1 MAQSIFEQHD
11 ILDQLFVELQRSYK
25 LGRMP
30 SLEQL
35 QQIAPHLTYAEYELL
50 MERFS
55 AYTHEQELQQF
66 KAQVEQLK
74 QQMPLLPDHTPL
86 STDIL
91 ALEQEFMK
99 SMGRFLLNREQ
110 EIGKAASAKMQD
122 VLQQNNTLQG
132 QVASLQQQIVSLQ
145 HDLAVKE
152 QQYQKLHDAYNM
164 QQSVV
169 LQMSVSEEALS
180 LLRSILSTKEQR
192 LWQALAPVDAQGK
205 TIESTAFHDLSL
217 MVSLLPA
224 ITRENILK
232 LLVLAV
238 DLAQERV
245 ATSQAPAEVASAPN
259 AVPAAASSTPQT
271 VEPAASVA
279 APAPVEAP
287 EPEVGAPVEPEQTAP
302 SPAAAAMAS
311 LGAGDVNLQN
321 FAALHAA
328 LAQTQSDLGDDEEGE
343 QLTPEEWAAA
353 QALLQGTAPAP
364 VAPAA
369 TAPAS
374 LANSLAVAASAA
386 TAITATP
393 SPSPSSSLTP
403 ASTTTT
409 TTSVPTTAPA
419 VASAAAITPN
429 TAISITPPTATQP
442 ASSATTA
449 YESPAISIARTLST
463 VTHGSTSIQK
473 NGVNLNMGPSASLSP
488 VTPVVGTTTT
498 TTTASSNTAISSSS
512 SSPASVPATQ
522 ATPAVSPE
530 QAQQVWDGLE
540 HICEQLFADKEGTD
554 ITSLDLENAVSE
566 ALATGIFVPAQ
577 TDLCRRL
584 MLKMMI
590 CGREQMAV
598 SDFTARDEDILAAI
612 KDEEQKQLARAML
625 SWGAAHSVSKKS
637 GSDEPMAKLSDRTN
651 ITVSVPTTVK
661 PVQPVRPET
670 GPSEN
675 TAITGTAALQGAERA
690 VVVSPRSVSSEPS
703 SATAQATATPK
714 PTIDLAS
721 LEAARQQQVA
731 PQEPTSAPVIADKTP
746 VAVLNAQSP
755 RALPRD
761 ESTLVR
767 EMSQGLG
774 DDSIAAFAAASAKIE
789 SLASL
794 LNSAQGAAAA
804 AMSASPAASVAPA
817 AISAT
822 TGTTQPK
829 ERTGAGAGVGSGETG
844 PQVSA
849 NAQGAVIL
857 TGNTTIAAQTSV
869 HASGGQLPPA
879 VQAAVQQAS
888 QAATHEIASVAKD
901 VLKVAQEL
909 DSFVDK
915 EQEVKRS
922 SLFAPQSPF
931 GANTTGT
938 TVFGV
943 QDLKEREKVKLQAAA
958 EKEREALVEAAA
970 QEQARKEVTSASAAE
985 LSIDDVITGPGNADD
1000 DLGDFIT
1007 GNISDPN
1014 AELLKQEQHGAQ
1026 AVVASKP
1033 LTQGLES
1040 AAAVTAP
1047 VSGATLAAIT
1057 DAESA
1062 ALEKAAVVAT
1072 GVEAELNEL
1081 HSALQNIEAVLQQNK
1096 QQQDMAQQGTE
1107 QTESETAL
1115 DASAVVSAPEATA
1128 DTNATATETAPVPEA
1143 APVSETAATNAGS
1156 SPRLGTEVAKESLP
1170 QATSTAVEAQPQGEH
1185 ATSDMAVPTA
1195 EAGAH
1200 TPDSDKTSEVSAP
1213 AAKTAPAE
1221 IATTEATVPVA
1232 ESSADEVGTETT
1244 AELRASVEATTE
1256 IAAPTVAVE
1265 ASADAEVQSQ
1275 AESST
1280 SEMAAPVAE
1289 TETMAPAASVD
1300 TTSEVEVKASEATTT
1315 TEDTSAGVKVEALA
1329 QTDQATLEIAAPL
1342 AESTSDATTA
1352 AETAAET
1359 KLETEEAALQEEIA
1373 NSSKYRAR
1381 RALTAKDRTVFTEV
1395 SAELANRFNSRLNHL
1410 NKLLNGANSTPD
1422 PDSIVYVGDLE
1433 GYYQDLITEW
1443 SQKEHL
1449 SAAIKD
1455 ALKEKMAADV
1465 ATEHLVN
1472 ISAEDFKLY
1481 PEAPHEKAA
1490 FTFIDEPAE
1499 SEAEAEDEGDT
1510 ASNVTFELE
1519 HDDEESRAAE
1529 TTADTELLDS
1539 AESESSESSAGDESQ
1554 AAEGQTDSANAEKES
1569 STADVADATT
1579 TTTTE
1584 GSESGAVTTA
1594 QDAAAANSAATEAPS
1609 APVAETTVPD
1619 KDTANSQP
1627 VQGDAD
1633 AAAAD
1638 TAAAITDNAAE
1649 STAKETVDT
1658 AVKSTTVEN
1667 ATAPD
1672 TEVSAEP
1679 TAASEAHTIE
1689 SSAESEAASTADSAE
1704 DTAVTSEP
1712 ATVEIAATPS
1722 APLSVKAAME
1732 ALVGMPAANE
1742 VSTSASPS
1750 SGTQTPADAD
1760 AGTPAYM
1767 RLNSVL
1773 DAFRA
1778 AARSGD
1784 SQGANTNVSGSTPE
1798 EKPHSPSLS
1807 SVFAS
1812 VATPESNE
1820 EESVAEAETT
1830 SEQATVSGESTA
1842 VAEELTSEAANPT
1855 AEAETDKSAEATTEA
1870 DPTTTT
1876 ESAAQTLDST
1886 QSDAATSEATL
1897 EAETTSEQATV
1908 SGESTELTEEPT
1920 SEAANTTTEAETD
1933 QSGEDTSDDAQTTTT
1948 TTTTTELAEQ
1958 TLDSTQSDAATSDAT
1973 LEAATTS
1980 EQATVSG
1987 ESTEVAEETTSEA
2000 ANTTTEAET
2009 TQSGEATSETSPTTS
2024 ESPEPASAA
2033 AASGESTFTVTA
2045 AVSTEQT
2052 MSGSKSPSGYSNT
2065 AHGNAFL
2072 VEGSA
2077 SGDSD
2082 NDLRLSAD
2090 KQEVN
2095 TAASLSV
2102 SSFTDTTENSANSSM
2117 LDQAQV
2123 LHTVESAEEPAE
2135 DISTADSKQTI
2146 ATEPE
2151 TESSVASIT
2160 DSVQSTADTED
2171 VTAESSAEPL
2181 EVISAKEYHTQ
2192 KQNEIHGVWR
2202 SDNPDSAYSSH
2213 LTEADNHGFNGG
2225 KTQGQGL
2232 GTMYNAPKSATFM
2245 FHEAQDRSEE
2255 IREAKRRHD
2264 SEQHAFA
2271 IDQHVFAGT
2280 NSYRQMGAVTVGAD
2294 SKDTVKPE
2302 EQEAQAKEDADKSA
2316 YASSS
2321 KIQWLSHD
2329 S

>member
-122 VLQQNNTLQG
+122 VLQQNNALQG
-132 QVASLQQQIVSLQ
+132 QVAALQQQIASLQ
-145 HDLAVKE
+145 HDLSVKE
-152 QQYQKLHDAYNM
+152 QQYQKLNDAYNM

-180 LLRSILSTKEQR
+180 LLRAILSTKEQR

-245 ATSQAPAEVASAPN
+245 ATTTPAPTEATPASN
-259 AVPAAASSTPQT
+259 AAPAAADSTSQT
-271 VEPAASVA
+271 MAPAAPVA
-279 APAPVEAP
+279 APAPVETP
-287 EPEVGAPVEPEQTAP
+287 EQEVSATVAPEQTAP
-302 SPAAAAMAS
+302 SPAAAAMAA

-328 LAQTQSDLGDDEEGE
+328 LAQAQSDLGDDEEGE

-364 VAPAA
+364 VAPAS
-369 TAPAS
+369 TAPES
-374 LANSLAVAASAA
+374 VANSTAVATSAT

-393 SPSPSSSLTP
+393 SLTP
-403 ASTTTT
+403 AQTSATTTT
-409 TTSVPTTAPA
+409 TTASTPTTASA
-419 VASAAAITPN
+419 VAPAAAITPN

-442 ASSATTA
+442 AASATTA
-449 YESPAISIARTLST
+449 YESPAMSIARTLST
-463 VTHGSTSIQK
+463 VTHGSTSVQK
-473 NGVNLNMGPSASLSP
+473 NGVSLNMGPSASLSP
-488 VTPVVGTTTT
+488 VMPVVGTTTT
-498 TTTASSNTAISSSS
+498 TTTASPNTAISASAPVSA
-512 SSPASVPATQ
+512 PAAQ
-522 ATPAVSPE
+522 AAPTVSPE

-625 SWGAAHSVSKKS
+625 SWGAAHSVGKKS
-637 GSDEPMAKLSDRTN
+637 SSDEPAPKLSDRTN

-675 TAITGTAALQGAERA
+675 TAITGTAALQGTVA
-690 VVVSPRSVSSEPS
+690 PEPS
-703 SATAQATATPK
+703 SANMQATATPK

-721 LEAARQQQVA
+721 LEAARQQQTA
-731 PQEPTSAPVIADKTP
+731 PQEPTSAPAIADKTP
-746 VAVLNAQSP
+746 AAVLNAQSP

-804 AMSASPAASVAPA
+804 ASASAAPA
-817 AISAT
+817 AISAA
-822 TGTTQPK
+822 TGAPLPRD
-829 ERTGAGAGVGSGETG
+829 RTGAGAGIGSEETV

-857 TGNTTIAAQTSV
+857 TGHTTIAAQTSA
-869 HASGGQLPPA
+869 HASGKQLPPA

-970 QEQARKEVTSASAAE
+970 QEQASKEATSASAAE

-1014 AELLKQEQHGAQ
+1014 AELLKQEQHGPQ
-1026 AVVASKP
+1026 AVVESKP
-1033 LTQGLES
+1033 VTQGLES
-1040 AAAVTAP
+1040 VAVTAP
-1047 VSGATLAAIT
+1047 VRSAALAAIT

-1081 HSALQNIEAVLQQNK
+1081 HSALQNIEAVLQQKK
-1096 QQQDMAQQGTE
+1096 QQQDTAQQGTE
-1107 QTESETAL
+1107 QSKTAM
-1115 DASAVVSAPEATA
+1115 DVSAVMSAPEATA
-1128 DTNATATETAPVPEA
+1128 DTTATDTETAPAPETAPASEA
-1143 APVSETAATNAGS
+1143 AATAVGS
-1156 SPRLGTEVAKESLP
+1156 SPRVESEAAQEDLP
-1170 QATSTAVEAQPQGEH
+1170 QAASTSVEAQTQGESATSEMAAPAAEAVEA
-1185 ATSDMAVPTA
+1185 A
-1195 EAGAH
+1195 ETGAH
-1200 TPDSDKTSEVSAP
+1200 TSDSDKTPEISEPVEATTT
-1213 AAKTAPAE
+1213 TATTTTTAE
-1221 IATTEATVPVA
+1221 NTTTEATVPVA
-1232 ESSADEVGTETT
+1232 ESSAQEVGTGTT
-1244 AELRASVEATTE
+1244 SVVSASVEA
-1256 IAAPTVAVE
+1256 ASE
-1265 ASADAEVQSQ
+1265 AQPQ
-1275 AESST
+1275 AESNSL
-1280 SEMAAPVAE
+1280 EQAAPVAE
-1289 TETMAPAASVD
+1289 TSAASMD
-1300 TTSEVEVKASEATTT
+1300 TASEVEVKAPEATATATT
-1315 TEDTSAGVKVEALA
+1315 TEDTSADATVESQSQAEN
-1329 QTDQATLEIAAPL
+1329 ATLETAAPE
-1342 AESTSDATTA
+1342 AESTSDTNAA
-1352 AETAAET
+1352 AEAAAEA

-1373 NSSKYRAR
+1373 TSSKYRAR
-1381 RALTAKDRTVFTEV
+1381 RALTAKERTVFTEV

-1449 SAAIKD
+1449 SEAIKA

-1472 ISAEDFKLY
+1472 ISAEDFKHY

-1490 FTFIDEPAE
+1490 FTFIEEPAE
-1499 SEAEAEDEGDT
+1499 SEAEADAEDDT
-1510 ASNVTFELE
+1510 ASNVTFVLE
-1519 HDDEESRAAE
+1519 HDDEESSAAE
-1529 TTADTELLDS
+1529 DSADTEQVDG
-1539 AESESSESSAGDESQ
+1539 AESESKESTEEANSQ
-1554 AAEGQTDSANAEKES
+1554 VAEEQTDSALAEEES
-1569 STADVADATT
+1569 STAEVADSTTT

-1584 GSESGAVTTA
+1584 GSESGDSGAAATA
-1594 QDAAAANSAATEAPS
+1594 QEAAANSTAPEAPS
-1609 APVAETTVPD
+1609 APVMESTGPATD
-1619 KDTANSQP
+1619 MANNQP

-1633 AAAAD
+1633 TDADASAA
-1638 TAAAITDNAAE
+1638 TTENVAE
-1649 STAKETVDT
+1649 SAATETVDT
-1658 AVKSTTVEN
+1658 AGESAAVET

-1672 TEVSAEP
+1672 TVASADTTDTEVSADN
-1679 TAASEAHTIE
+1679 TTE
-1689 SSAESEAASTADSAE
+1689 SNVESEAAPAGDSAA
-1704 DTAVTSEP
+1704 DKSVTAEP
-1712 ATVEIAATPS
+1712 APAESDATPN

-1742 VSTSASPS
+1742 VSTAASSS
-1750 SGTQTPADAD
+1750 SGTQAPAD
-1760 AGTPAYM
+1760 AGTPSYM

-1784 SQGANTNVSGSTPE
+1784 SQGANTNGSGSATE
-1798 EKPHSPSLS
+1798 EKPNSPSLS

-1812 VATPESNE
+1812 VATPESNGE
-1820 EESVAEAETT
+1820 EDSAEAE
-1830 SEQATVSGESTA
+1830 S
-1842 VAEELTSEAANPT
+1842 
-1855 AEAETDKSAEATTEA
+1855 
-1870 DPTTTT
+1870 
-1876 ESAAQTLDST
+1876 TLDSAA
-1886 QSDAATSEATL
+1886 DAADSAVAVETKEQGEATSEATL
-1897 EAETTSEQATV
+1897 EAEINAEQATV
-1908 SGESTELTEEPT
+1908 SGESPEVAEEPT
-1920 SEAANTTTEAETD
+1920 SEAETAQSCEATTEA
-1933 QSGEDTSDDAQTTTT
+1933 
-1948 TTTTTELAEQ
+1948 
-1958 TLDSTQSDAATSDAT
+1958 T
-1973 LEAATTS
+1973 LESETTS
-1980 EQATVSG
+1980 EQAPVSG
-1987 ESTEVAEETTSEA
+1987 TSPEVAEEPTSEV
-2000 ANTTTEAET
+2000 ANTTAEAAAA
-2009 TQSGEATSETSPTTS
+2009 QSGEATTEATLVAETTAEQNTV
-2024 ESPEPASAA
+2024 
-2033 AASGESTFTVTA
+2033 SGKSTKV
-2045 AVSTEQT
+2045 
-2052 MSGSKSPSGYSNT
+2052 
-2065 AHGNAFL
+2065 
-2072 VEGSA
+2072 
-2077 SGDSD
+2077 
-2082 NDLRLSAD
+2082 
-2090 KQEVN
+2090 
-2095 TAASLSV
+2095 
-2102 SSFTDTTENSANSSM
+2102 
-2117 LDQAQV
+2117 
-2123 LHTVESAEEPAE
+2123 AEEPAY
-2135 DISTADSKQTI
+2135 DSRSADSKQAT
-2146 ATEPE
+2146 ATEPTPE
-2151 TESSVASIT
+2151 PAVASMT
-2160 DSVQSTADTED
+2160 DSEQSTADADAED
-2171 VTAESSAEPL
+2171 VNAESSAEPL

-2202 SDNPDSAYSSH
+2202 SDTPNSAYSSH

-2280 NSYRQMGAVTVGAD
+2280 NSYRQMGAVSLGAD

-2302 EQEAQAKEDADKSA
+2302 EQGAQPKEEADKSA

-2329 S
+2329 SE

>member
-259 AVPAAASSTPQT
+259 AVPAAASSTSQT

-403 ASTTTT
+403 ASTAT

-498 TTTASSNTAISSSS
+498 ASSNTAISSS

-857 TGNTTIAAQTSV
+857 TGNTTIAAQTSG

-1081 HSALQNIEAVLQQNK
+1081 HSALQNIEAVLQQKK

-1315 TEDTSAGVKVEALA
+1315 EDTSAGVKVEALA

-1490 FTFIDEPAE
+1490 FTFIEEPAE

-1569 STADVADATT
+1569 STADVADATTTTT

-1658 AVKSTTVEN
+1658 AVKSTTVET
-1667 ATAPD
+1667 ATASD
-1672 TEVSAEP
+1672 TVARAEP
-1679 TAASEAHTIE
+1679 TDTEASAAHTIE

-1778 AARSGD
+1778 AARSGE
-1784 SQGANTNVSGSTPE
+1784 SQEANTNGSGSATE
-1798 EKPHSPSLS
+1798 EKTHSPSLS

-1812 VATPESNE
+1812 VVTPESNGDE
-1820 EESVAEAETT
+1820 ARAEADAPAD
-1830 SEQATVSGESTA
+1830 SAADSA
-1842 VAEELTSEAANPT
+1842 VAVDTKEQG
-1855 AEAETDKSAEATTEA
+1855 EATT
-1870 DPTTTT
+1870 
-1876 ESAAQTLDST
+1876 
-1886 QSDAATSEATL
+1886 EATL
-1897 EAETTSEQATV
+1897 EAETNEKQVPV
-1908 SGESTELTEEPT
+1908 SGESTEVAEEPT
-1920 SEAANTTTEAETD
+1920 AEAANTTTEAETD
-1933 QSGEDTSDDAQTTTT
+1933 QSGEATSETALEAETT
-1948 TTTTTELAEQ
+1948 AEQ
-1958 TLDSTQSDAATSDAT
+1958 DSVDGEATDVAEEPTAEAANTTAEAEPAQSGEATSEAA
-1973 LEAATTS
+1973 LEAETTTS
-1980 EQATVSG
+1980 EQDTVNG
-1987 ESTEVAEETTSEA
+1987 ESTKVAEEPTAEA

-2009 TQSGEATSETSPTTS
+2009 DQSGEATSSDAS
-2024 ESPEPASAA
+2024 ESTSAA
-2033 AASGESTFTVTA
+2033 AASGESPFTVTA
-2045 AVSTEQT
+2045 AVSTEQAT
-2052 MSGSKSPSGYSNT
+2052 SGSESPSIESNT

-2117 LDQAQV
+2117 LDQAQE
-2123 LHTVESAEEPAE
+2123 LHTVGGDEEPAE
-2135 DISTADSKQTI
+2135 DSSTADSEYAT
-2146 ATEPE
+2146 ATETAPE
-2151 TESSVASIT
+2151 TSVASIT
-2160 DSVQSTADTED
+2160 DSEQSTADAED

-2202 SDNPDSAYSSH
+2202 SDNPNSAYSSH

-2280 NSYRQMGAVTVGAD
+2280 NSYRQMGAVTVGTD

-2302 EQEAQAKEDADKSA
+2302 EQREQPKEDAAKSA
-2316 YASSS
+2316 YASGS

-2329 S
+2329 SE

>member
-259 AVPAAASSTPQT
+259 AVPAAASSTSQT

-393 SPSPSSSLTP
+393 SPSP
-403 ASTTTT
+403 ATTTT

-498 TTTASSNTAISSSS
+498 TASSNTAISSS

-1014 AELLKQEQHGAQ
+1014 AELLKQEQHGSQ

-1143 APVSETAATNAGS
+1143 APVSESAATNAGS

-1300 TTSEVEVKASEATTT
+1300 TTSEVEVKASEATTTT

-1499 SEAEAEDEGDT
+1499 SEAASEDEGDT

-1579 TTTTE
+1579 TTTTTE

-1609 APVAETTVPD
+1609 APVAETTVPN

-1672 TEVSAEP
+1672 TEVNAEP

-1784 SQGANTNVSGSTPE
+1784 SQGDNTNVSGSTPE

-1876 ESAAQTLDST
+1876 ESAAQTLEATLSG
-1886 QSDAATSEATL
+1886 AATSESTL
-1897 EAETTSEQATV
+1897 EAATTSEQATV
-1908 SGESTELTEEPT
+1908 SGESTEVAEELT
-1920 SEAANTTTEAETD
+1920 SEAANTIAEAETA
-1933 QSGEDTSDDAQTTTT
+1933 QSEEAISEDAQTTTTTT

-1958 TLDSTQSDAATSDAT
+1958 TLDSTQSDAATSEAT
-1973 LEAATTS
+1973 LEAETTS
-1980 EQATVSG
+1980 EQGTVSG
-1987 ESTEVAEETTSEA
+1987 ESTEVAEEPTSEA

-2009 TQSGEATSETSPTTS
+2009 DQSGEATSEASPTTS

-2052 MSGSKSPSGYSNT
+2052 MSGSKSPSGDSNT

-2072 VEGSA
+2072 VKGCA
-2077 SGDSD
+2077 SSDSG
-2082 NDLRLSAD
+2082 NALRLSAD
-2090 KQEVN
+2090 KQAVN
-2095 TAASLSV
+2095 TTASLSA
-2102 SSFTDTTENSANSSM
+2102 SSFTDIPENTADSSM